1 MSREVE
7 RFETIS
13 GGRIY
18 RLPLEVFPGF
28 WGYAHLV
35 LGDGIITLVDVGS
48 GFGDSNQGL
57 EEGLTQVKTRYGETA
72 GWDDLTHVLLTHG
85 HIDHFGGL
93 QYVQARCS
101 APVGVHELDY
111 RVLTQYEERLAIM
124 AMRLREYLLE
134 AGVPQLER
142 DALMRL
148 YLTNKELFE
157 SVEVDFTYQSVRG
170 RVGPLEVTHVP
181 GHCPGQVVLRYEGIL
196 LTGDH
201 VLAGISPHQAP
212 ERLSLNTGLG
222 HYLESLR
229 KLRPMAGEVRLALG
243 GHEQPIDNLPARLMS
258 IEALHLQRL
267 RRILGAVTRPKTIME
282 LTEELFPDVEGYQ
295 ELLALEEAGAHVEYL
310 EQRGFLSIA
319 NSEEV
324 ENEVPCPIVYGGGSR
339 PREALEDTFA
349 DLTQVRPT
357 GGDTDVRV

>member
-1 MSREVE
+1 MNRDVE
-7 RFETIS
+7 RFETEA

-35 LGDGIITLVDVGS
+35 IGGGINALVDVGS
-48 GFGDSNQGL
+48 GFGESNEHLENGL
-57 EEGLTQVKTRYGETA
+57 AEVETRYGETM
-72 GWDDLTHVLLTHG
+72 GWDELTHVLLTHG

-93 QYVQARCS
+93 RYVQSRCG

-111 RVLTQYEERLAIM
+111 RVLTQYEERLAIV
-124 AMRLREYLLE
+124 AVRLREYLLE
-134 AGVPQLER
+134 AGVPEDER
-142 DALMRL
+142 TALMRL

-170 RVGPLEVTHVP
+170 RVGPLEVIHVP
-181 GHCPGQVVLRYEGIL
+181 GHCPGQVVLRYEDLL

-212 ERLSLNTGLG
+212 ERLTLNTGLG
-222 HYLESLR
+222 HYLDSLR
-229 KLRPMAGEVRLALG
+229 KLQPLAGDVRLALG
-243 GHEQPIDNLPARLMS
+243 GHEGPIDDLAARLMS

-267 RRILGAVTRPKTIME
+267 RKILGAATRPKTINE
-282 LTEELFPDVEGYQ
+282 LTGELFPEVEGYH
-295 ELLALEEAGAHVEYL
+295 ELLALEETGAHVEYL

-319 NSEEV
+319 NAEEV
-324 ENEVPCPIVYGGGSR
+324 ENEGPCAIMYGRGVR
-339 PREALEDTFA
+339 PRDELEDTFA
-349 DLTQVRPT
+349 DLEAGHPT